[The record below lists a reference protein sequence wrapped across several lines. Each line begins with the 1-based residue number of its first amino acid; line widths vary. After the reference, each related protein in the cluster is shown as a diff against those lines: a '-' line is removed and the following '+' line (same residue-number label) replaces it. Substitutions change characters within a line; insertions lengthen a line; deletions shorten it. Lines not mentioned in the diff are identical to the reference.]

1 MVPDEITRKCLKSTP
16 METVKQSSGRSYGQ
30 FCGLARALD
39 VVGDRWNLL
48 IVREL
53 LPGPMRYNEL
63 KTSLAGIATNLLA
76 ERLRSLE
83 RTGIVERRL
92 GDAGVL
98 YALTPWGAGLREPL
112 EALGRWGAPLV
123 MTGRGSDAFQ
133 PRWLVLALPA
143 LLRGVRAAPPLELGF
158 DVEGFLIVLHIDE
171 NGARAIMQ
179 PDRRPDTILQAAPEI
194 VVALAAGGL
203 TVDQAVSAGHLQGDI
218 EALRTALPADRA
230 ASVLGQPPPR
240 SAGINEP
247 HVPSAGDC

>member
-1 MVPDEITRKCLKSTP
+1 
-16 METVKQSSGRSYGQ
+16 METVKHSSGRSYGQ

-83 RTGIVERRL
+83 GNGIVERRL

-98 YALTPWGAGLREPL
+98 YALTPWGAGLREPM
-112 EALGRWGAPLV
+112 EALGRWGAPLM
-123 MTGRGSDAFQ
+123 MTGRDGDSFQ

-143 LLRGVRAAPPLELGF
+143 LLRGVRAAPALELGF
-158 DVEGFLIVLHIDE
+158 EIEGFLIVLHIDE
-171 NGARAIMQ
+171 NGPRAVVQ
-179 PDRRPDTILQAAPEI
+179 PDRQPGTILKAAPEI
-194 VVALAAGGL
+194 VVGLAAGGL
-203 TVDQAVSAGHLQGDI
+203 TIDQAVSAGRLQGDVKVLRRAFPAGRATPMP
-218 EALRTALPADRA
+218 ALDTR
-230 ASVLGQPPPR
+230 
-240 SAGINEP
+240 
-247 HVPSAGDC
+247 

>member
-1 MVPDEITRKCLKSTP
+1 
-16 METVKQSSGRSYGQ
+16 METVKHSSGRSYGQ

-83 RTGIVERRL
+83 GNGIVERRL

-98 YALTPWGAGLREPL
+98 YALTPWGAGLREPM
-112 EALGRWGAPLV
+112 EALGRWGAPLM
-123 MTGRGSDAFQ
+123 MTGRDGDSFQ

-143 LLRGVRAAPPLELGF
+143 LLRGVRAAPALELGF
-158 DVEGFLIVLHIDE
+158 EVD
-171 NGARAIMQ
+171 RQ
-179 PDRRPDTILQAAPEI
+179 PGTILKAAPEI
-194 VVALAAGGL
+194 VVGLAAGGL
-203 TVDQAVSAGHLQGDI
+203 TIDQAVSAGRLQGDVKVLRRAFPAGRATPMP
-218 EALRTALPADRA
+218 ALDTR
-230 ASVLGQPPPR
+230 
-240 SAGINEP
+240 
-247 HVPSAGDC
+247 